1 MNEAN
6 APTPTPQNKAGIHRR
21 LVQGVAG
28 KAVGTAIIFGEQILL
43 VPVFLLFWS
52 PGQYGDW
59 LVLLSTAG
67 FIGLLDTGLSA
78 YYGNAL
84 QQALARGKHEEFS
97 TLLKQG
103 VFFYSTLITLGLLV
117 ALIAGYQVSWPEL
130 LNLKT
135 LSTLTAAQVFCFL
148 SAYFLLMLPF
158 GFISSVYRAHGEF
171 ITSVMVNNLMRLG
184 LIACIATML
193 SFGVSTNFLALT
205 YVAIGLLT
213 WLGIILHQKHRYP
226 DLRYGIAV
234 PDKEAFRTA
243 LTIGPAYAVV
253 PAAMALTIHGTVL
266 LISALAS
273 SGATIA
279 AYNTIRTL
287 TSLAKHVTAEFM
299 QVLGVEG
306 ARQYAQEDWD
316 ALSRLYKFVS
326 RVSGCCCG
334 FLGGFIAIIGPP
346 FFGLWTIGKLT
357 FTDEVFWPLLASTV
371 CAGPSLA
378 GAAILYFINKPRGM
392 VTAHIAGGVAVT
404 LLCLL
409 LIPKLGA
416 AGAAWAI
423 LIAETCILSIVL
435 PFYAARIVRENPVR
449 QIFIGQAFA
458 GATFSTSVGIAWLVV
473 NITGSGTLLSIIL
486 AGMLWTILIAPAVYF
501 MAFGE
506 SERDWIKSRAVRLLG
521 RG

>member
-1 MNEAN
+1 MRFTGFRNQSELPSFYSLCDVFVLPSLLEPWGLVVNEVMTAGRAVVASDQVGAVFDLIRDGENGYVFPAGDVDALTTSLSNIVSDSALSERMGQRSLGNYRKLGISGGHRRAKKRPHLFPVEGPKVNEAN
-6 APTPTPQNKAGIHRR
+6 APTPHAAEQGRGIHRR

-103 VFFYSTLITLGLLV
+103 VFFYTTLITLGLLV
-117 ALIAGYQVSWPEL
+117 ALIVGYQVSWPEL

-253 PAAMALTIHGTVL
+253 PAAMALTIHGTIL

-273 SGATIA
+273 SGATI
-279 AYNTIRTL
+279 
-287 TSLAKHVTAEFM
+287 
-299 QVLGVEG
+299 
-306 ARQYAQEDWD
+306 
-316 ALSRLYKFVS
+316 
-326 RVSGCCCG
+326 CC
-334 FLGGFIAIIGPP
+334 
-346 FFGLWTIGKLT
+346 
-357 FTDEVFWPLLASTV
+357 V
-371 CAGPSLA
+371 
-378 GAAILYFINKPRGM
+378 
-392 VTAHIAGGVAVT
+392 
-404 LLCLL
+404 
-409 LIPKLGA
+409 
-416 AGAAWAI
+416 
-423 LIAETCILSIVL
+423 
-435 PFYAARIVRENPVR
+435 
-449 QIFIGQAFA
+449 
-458 GATFSTSVGIAWLVV
+458 
-473 NITGSGTLLSIIL
+473 
-486 AGMLWTILIAPAVYF
+486 
-501 MAFGE
+501 
-506 SERDWIKSRAVRLLG
+506 
-521 RG
+521 